1 MLWQIGCP
9 VLKSVIIEKNDTLS
23 LKSINNIAK
32 YFGSEYCT
40 VRYQYT
46 KPNLKPI
53 RGGNK
58 IALLYDVIIKNMIPD
73 TMLWLL
79 EPVDRLKNIYGI
91 NLLFNRYNESLLL
104 ECVGRGFD
112 TSDLNRG
119 DMNPHQSIIFQLPI
133 EYDWYSEWW
142 KYAKFEFI
150 ANSAYEESKYIRL
163 RKLHNL
169 GLMANTNIFDST
181 YKPLPL
187 YFIERLMEYAI
198 KLYDKFVDEDY
209 FVVSCSIL
217 ENNKIVFWDIAT
229 PKGKI
234 ETFLGQR

>member
-1 MLWQIGCP
+1 M
-9 VLKSVIIEKNDTLS
+9 LKSVIIEKNDTFS
-23 LKSINNIAK
+23 LKSINDIAK
-32 YFGSEYCT
+32 YLNSDYCT

-46 KPNLKPI
+46 KPNVKPI

-58 IALLYDVIIKNMIPD
+58 IALLYNVIIGNMIPD
-73 TMLWLL
+73 AMLWLL

-91 NLLFNRYNESLLL
+91 NLFFNRHNESLLL

-112 TSDLNRG
+112 TSELNRG
-119 DMNPHQSIIFQLPI
+119 YMNPHQSIIFQLPI
-133 EYDWYSEWW
+133 EYGWYSEWW

-150 ANSAYEESKYIRL
+150 ANSEYEKSKYIRL
-163 RKLHNL
+163 RNLHDLKLTADAEL
-169 GLMANTNIFDST
+169 FDSA

-187 YFIERLMEYAI
+187 YLIEKLMGYAM
-198 KLYDKFVDEDY
+198 KLYDNLIDEED

-234 ETFLGQR
+234 ETFLGWQ